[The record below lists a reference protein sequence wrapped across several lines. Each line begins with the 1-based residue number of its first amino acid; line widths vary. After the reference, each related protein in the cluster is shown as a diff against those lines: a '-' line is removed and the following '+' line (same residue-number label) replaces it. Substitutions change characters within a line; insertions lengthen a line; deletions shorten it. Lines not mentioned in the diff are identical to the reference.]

1 MNDQTQGIL
10 LRIYVGESDHVDH
23 RPLWEELLMRAR
35 AAGLSGVTVMRG
47 VAGYGKSSHVHTT
60 KILRLSQD
68 LPMLIEI
75 VDHADKIEAF
85 RPTVD
90 ELVHEG
96 LVTAERVDIWI
107 YRGRETREGTGAES
121 D

>member
-1 MNDQTQGIL
+1 MDEDSQGLL

-23 RPLWEELLMRAR
+23 HPLWEEILMRAR
-35 AAGLSGVTVMRG
+35 AAGLAGVTVMRG
-47 VAGYGKSSHVHTT
+47 VAGYGESSRIHTT

-75 VDHADKIEAF
+75 VDRHDKIEEF
-85 RPTVD
+85 RATID
-90 ELVHEG
+90 GLVHEG
-96 LVTAERVDIWI
+96 LVTAEPVDIWI
-107 YRGRETREGTGAES
+107 YRGRETRAEG